1 MKKKGF
7 YKSCIA
13 LILVLSI
20 LLPYFSNI
28 VSAASPDYIKEVRL
42 SWDMKD
48 SDKAENWLCDNGY
61 NVVPGNLNA
70 GTKKGYC
77 YLGYKTTKNK
87 DEAITDMAI
96 ISMDSGYKMYN
107 YTKVIEEI
115 TESTNRLASQMIVA
129 LGEFR
134 ENYKTGSPNA
144 KMAVEVLN
152 MIQVDENDATP
163 LGTYLLHENRTQED
177 IYNILLMGNSM
188 VVSLIYNE
196 ITLGVSDYKMV
207 EIEVEKPDDE
217 TTSSESKTTSTESEA
232 STATATTAA
241 TTEATTTTT
250 DTTTS
255 TTTMT
260 PSEPEKIT
268 KAETWMDRLSV
279 TGPYSQEEG
288 VDNGDDALYY
298 DQAHELLDAF
308 ETYAKAIEAAQK
320 RKEENNGEVVVNITT
335 EKEAKAEDERIA
347 AGGEVD
353 ESNADALNLGSY
365 ELLKQYSFGETNL
378 AEYFMSLGQ
387 KDVNVQDIYPV
398 VKSMTPGQVAMLR
411 ICGVTTSVVATNN
424 SEENY
429 QKAMEELQ
437 KQMDEFEEYKNGQ
450 PFHIYSGVNREIYSK
465 EIAITEA
472 GYRDSAS
479 GQMFDMLTK
488 EDTVG
493 QNLEVA
499 MKTLAMV
506 TVGCLGVAII
516 GLAITSFVLE
526 ASIIM
531 SAVALWT
538 SMTVTVGSFVGAM
551 ASLGPLAIGIVAL
564 AALIIIGVTYVVRW
578 AVDLYDKYHPEY
590 SPIPTDMYDVKN
602 GEYLSY
608 DAVLDQSGNAAD
620 MNNWAGQRWNALY
633 VSYDTKAGS
642 PLVVNDDTMEAFRVV
657 QGSQAVPPLMDS
669 AKHFGEK
676 SAMNLNSHAFKDKV
690 NGVYLYYHTELSLA
704 GEANYAETGKYLGA
718 LVVASN
724 KNATVA
730 KAEIQKQE
738 GYTVL
743 DVNLTPNC
751 DKATYIGYQTTSK
764 ESQAI
769 TDIRFSYQ
777 NNVESFANG
786 TSAKNTYGNA
796 GEINGLYLYYS
807 KGDAVGNPI
816 LADLQVVNS
825 LDLAPED
832 YEPVN
837 LFSGG
842 TAVNCG
848 LDTKYSFVT
857 NLVIEK
863 DVKSQRYIYFRYE
876 TPLTSEETYLG
887 GIAFVAMEDEVK
899 KGSLPELIK
908 QIGWTESNITLYSRT
923 DNGGSQ
929 SRKRTREAKLIY
941 TTTNNYKRA
950 IYAIRTY
957 EGEPKAPALAASINL
972 DGNSYA
978 ACDTFIW
985 ELTADNNMLY
995 AKRYINTTRAFL
1007 DAGFVNDVGA
1017 FNPLIPKV
1025 TRNYGAKQTSATIQ
1039 QPLMGLY
1046 VSGPI
1051 TGQKPIKMSEF
1062 YMGAASGAPSNLKPV
1077 VAMEDCYGE
1086 HPVEIAPGKG
1096 TYIYYSQSF
1105 KEKLPYIENI
1115 EIVYYD
1121 TENCAVDM
1129 CKYDLLSKGGHEII
1143 DFNLASSSGS
1153 IFTDESGGGY
1163 NKKYQDRA
1171 AYIRV
1176 TRTSRK
1182 ANALQDIRFYYL
1194 GKNDPEPSDTIKI
1207 NDITYTK
1214 CSTRIKGKDDVIQ
1227 SYMDLANIKTIVSTD
1242 TYFYVYTAKIGQ
1254 PMTDITFSNTTP
1266 ITNGKIT
1273 ALDQNGKTVYTRSWW
1288 LQMVPHESN
1297 AKSYKFIDKV
1307 YAAADVSLDD
1317 IRVKHDGIMKDKNA
1331 NVMCQL
1337 LSNGCTT
1344 YVEQDFNTGRKDT
1357 EKAVYIGYRMTNAKK
1372 KKVDGVVKEVAI
1384 TDLITDTSYK
1394 SSIQKNGCTYYPVS
1408 NCDLNVS
1415 VKGDYIYLYY
1425 TTGTAI
1431 GSELT
1436 QLRGYNKT
1444 NGISGSEKWEYVQK
1458 SGSGA
1463 SNLNAGAYT
1472 KSGCN
1477 KESLPGIYLMQRRV
1491 DNSTKKNASLT
1502 ASAFSDFRVITIVG
1516 MAVLMVLLGAAFLV
1530 AKKSKERKS
1539 KVK

>member
-1 MKKKGF
+1 MKKKGIL
-7 YKSCIA
+7 KACIA
-13 LILVLSI
+13 LVLVLAV
-20 LLPYFSNI
+20 LGPYFSK
-28 VSAASPDYIKEVRL
+28 VASAVSPDYIKEVRL
-42 SWDMKD
+42 SWDLKD
-48 SDKAENWLCDNGY
+48 SAKAENWLRDNGY
-61 NVVPGNLNA
+61 TVVPGNLNA
-70 GTKKGYC
+70 GTKQGYC

-87 DEAITDMAI
+87 DEAITDMAVM
-96 ISMDSGYKMYN
+96 SMDSGYKMYN

-115 TESTNRLASQMIVA
+115 TESTNELAAQMVVA

-134 ENYKTGSPNA
+134 ENYKAGSPNA
-144 KMAVEVLN
+144 KMAVEALN
-152 MIQVDENDATP
+152 MIQVDKDDTTP
-163 LGTYLLHENRTQED
+163 LGTYLLQENRTQED

-196 ITLGVSDYKMV
+196 ITIGVSDHKMV
-207 EIEVEKPDDE
+207 EIEVEKPE
-217 TTSSESKTTSTESEA
+217 SSEKQLKSES
-232 STATATTAA
+232 
-241 TTEATTTTT
+241 TTEP
-250 DTTTS
+250 S
-255 TTTMT
+255 GETMPT
-260 PSEPEKIT
+260 PPEPEKIT
-268 KAETWMDRLSV
+268 KIETWMDRLSAM
-279 TGPYSQEEG
+279 GPDKVDEG
-288 VDNGDDALYY
+288 VDTGDDVLYY
-298 DQAHELLDAF
+298 EPARELLDAF
-308 ETYAKAIEAAQK
+308 EIYANDIKAAQQ
-320 RKEENNGEVVVNITT
+320 RKEENNGEIVVNITT

-347 AGGEVD
+347 AGGEID

-387 KDVNVQDIYPV
+387 TDVKVQDIYPI

-424 SEENY
+424 TEENY

-488 EDTVG
+488 EDMVG

-516 GLAITSFVLE
+516 GLAITSFILE

-608 DAVLDQSGNAAD
+608 DAVLDQNGNAGD
-620 MNNWAGQRWNALY
+620 LNNWKGARWNALY
-633 VSYDTKAGS
+633 VSYSEKAGS
-642 PLVVNDDTMEAFRVV
+642 PLVVNSETLEAFRVM
-657 QGSQAVPPLMDS
+657 QGSQAVPELMDS
-669 AKHFGEK
+669 VKHFGEK
-676 SAMNLNSHAFKDKV
+676 GAMNLNAHAFKDKV
-690 NGVYLYYHTELSLA
+690 NGVYLYYHTEASMT
-704 GEANYAETGKYLGA
+704 GESNYDETGKYLSA
-718 LVVASN
+718 LMVASN
-724 KNATVA
+724 KDASVA
-730 KAEIQKQE
+730 KAEIQKRE

-751 DKATYIGYQTTSK
+751 KVATYIGYQTTSK
-764 ESQAI
+764 KEQAI
-769 TDIRFSYQ
+769 TDLRFSYK
-777 NNVESFANG
+777 NNVESIANG
-786 TSAKNTYGNA
+786 NSSKNTYGNA

-807 KGDAVGNPI
+807 KSANVGEPV

-842 TAVNCG
+842 NAVNCG
-848 LDTKYSFVT
+848 LDTQFSF
-857 NLVIEK
+857 NQLEKQNINKNIEN
-863 DVKSQRYIYFRYE
+863 QRFIYFRYE
-876 TPLTSEETYLG
+876 TPLVSDETYLG
-887 GIAFVAMEDEVK
+887 GIAFVAMDDEVK
-899 KGSLPELIK
+899 QGSLAEFIK
-908 QIGWTESNITLYSRT
+908 QIGWKESDITLYSQT
-923 DNGGSQ
+923 DNTGSQ
-929 SRKRTREAKLIY
+929 NRKRTRQAKLVY

-950 IYAIRTY
+950 IYAIKTY

-985 ELTADNNMLY
+985 ELTAGSNTLY
-995 AKRYINTTRAFL
+995 TKRYINTTRAFL
-1007 DAGFVNDVGA
+1007 DAGFVNNLGE

-1025 TRNYGAKQTSATIQ
+1025 THKYGAKQTSATIQ
-1039 QPLMGLY
+1039 QPLKGLY

-1051 TGQKPIKMSEF
+1051 ADQKPIKMSEF

-1077 VAMEDCYGE
+1077 VAMEDCYGKT
-1086 HPVEIAPGKG
+1086 PDAIFPGKDI
-1096 TYIYYSQSF
+1096 YIYYKQSY
-1105 KEKLPYIENI
+1105 KEKLTYIKDI
-1115 EIVYYD
+1115 EVVYYD
-1121 TENCAVDM
+1121 SENCAVDM
-1129 CKYDLLSKGGHEII
+1129 CKYDLLSKGGDEII

-1153 IFTDESGGGY
+1153 IYTDEAGGGY
-1163 NKKYQDRA
+1163 NTKYENRA

-1182 ANALQDIRFYYL
+1182 ADALQDIRFYYVDANAPTPD
-1194 GKNDPEPSDTIKI
+1194 KTIKI
-1207 NDITYTK
+1207 NGITYTK
-1214 CSTRIKGKDDVIQ
+1214 CSTRIKGKDDVIT
-1227 SYMDLANIKTIVSTD
+1227 SYMDLANIQQIISKD

-1254 PMTDITFSNTTP
+1254 PMTDITFNNTTP

-1288 LQMVPHESN
+1288 LQMVPHETN

-1307 YAAADVSLDD
+1307 YAAADTSLDD
-1317 IRVKHDGIMKDKNA
+1317 IRVKHDGIQKDKNA
-1331 NVMCQL
+1331 NVLCQL

-1357 EKAVYIGYRMTNAKK
+1357 EKAVYIGYSMTNAKK
-1372 KKVDGVVKEVAI
+1372 KKVDGVTKEVAI

-1394 SSIQKNGCTYYPVS
+1394 SSIQKNGCTYYPAS
-1408 NCDLNVS
+1408 SCDLNVS

-1425 TTGTAI
+1425 TTNTTI

-1458 SGSGA
+1458 SGGGA

-1477 KESLPGIYLMQRRV
+1477 KESLSGIYLMAKRT
-1491 DNSTKKNASLT
+1491 DNTTKKNASLT
-1502 ASAFSDFRVITIVG
+1502 ASAFSSPRIIMIVG
-1516 MAVLMVLLGAAFLV
+1516 MASAMVAFGGAVLV
-1530 AKKSKERKS
+1530 AKKSKDRKA
-1539 KVK
+1539 KVGK